1 MCGCESASESASE
14 CGCEC
19 ASECGCECASE
30 CGCECGCE
38 CASECGCES
47 ATNNFQIYAKNQ
59 LIEKLVFHGR
69 ISSRI

>member
-1 MCGCESASESASE
+1 MCGCECASECASESASESASE

-19 ASECGCECASE
+19 
-30 CGCECGCE
+30 GCECGY
-38 CASECGCES
+38 ES

-59 LIEKLVFHGR
+59 LIEKLVFRGR